1 MKSNWIDYHK
11 VHCQLYWNEVKDTT
25 WVYDGDEWSGTLIIL
40 DKDDE
45 IIKVIGY
52 EKINDVDR
60 EQ

>member
-1 MKSNWIDYHK
+1 MKSNWIDYDK

-40 DKDDE
+40 DSDDE

>member
-1 MKSNWIDYHK
+1 MD
-11 VHCQLYWNEVKDTT
+11 WNEVKDTT

>member
-1 MKSNWIDYHK
+1 MKSNWIDYDK
-11 VHCQLYWNEVKDTT
+11 VHCQLDWNEVKDTT